1 MAVLTNIQGQRHI
14 SPCGERMERMNHIF
28 DAYNQH
34 GRIIRMLIAWIA
46 GAIVVYLVAVYSLF
60 GLGITL
66 QEKTIE
72 LKKLTEANIISELNL
87 RQKQTEF
94 ARNNEDILQSM
105 EKITN
110 LRYITPADT
119 AVSQVEFFRTNQ

>member
-1 MAVLTNIQGQRHI
+1 M
-14 SPCGERMERMNHIF
+14 M
-28 DAYNQH
+28 
-34 GRIIRMLIAWIA
+34 IIWIA